1 VVLGGLLVGIA
12 AVIVFSA
19 VVAGT
24 RPRGR
29 PYVVAAQSLPAG
41 TVIGPGD
48 ITVESMT
55 LPLPTRR
62 LAFGAEEDLIGH
74 TLAVAVDPG
83 ELVESPM
90 LVRPG
95 ASEGL
100 RPVSVPVATDSM
112 AGLRAGTPVDLL
124 SVPQNSGN
132 SSPGAVSVVLRGATL
147 LSVAGP
153 ATSGS
158 STVVTLG
165 VSTLAEAESAV
176 QAAETGTVV
185 LIEAEPGDG
194 TGPGPPPG

>member
-1 VVLGGLLVGIA
+1 VVLGGLLIAIA

-19 VVAGT
+19 VVAGA

-29 PYVVAAQSLPAG
+29 PYVVAAQPLPAG
-41 TVIGPGD
+41 AVLGPGD
-48 ITVESMT
+48 LAMESMT
-55 LPLPTRR
+55 LPGSTRR
-62 LAFGAEEDLIGH
+62 LAFGAEEDLIGRA
-74 TLAVAVDPG
+74 LAVSVAPG

-90 LVRPG
+90 L
-95 ASEGL
+95 ASRSSAAGL

-124 SVPQNSGN
+124 AVPQASGA
-132 SSPGAVSVVLRGATL
+132 SAPGAVSIVLRGATL
-147 LSVAGP
+147 LSVGGP

-165 VSTLAEAESAV
+165 VRTLAEAESAV
-176 QAAETGTVV
+176 QAAESGTVV